1 MTISILS
8 IFSYRKKLVKENFLR
23 DMKDCVKDRVKDRV
37 KVFYRNYTTRKQLTS
52 LSNEAL
58 KDIGI
63 TRDSAVIQAKKPFYR

>member
-23 DMKDCVKDRVKDRV
+23 DMKDCIKDRV

-52 LSNEAL
+52 LDNEAL

>member
-23 DMKDCVKDRVKDRV
+23 DMKDRVKDRV